1 MKRKPNLDYPYL
13 SLPDIDEETIDL
25 MEQDYIYEQLS
36 MWDNINDSTC
46 NNRILSLPDIDENEV
61 DPIWE
66 QCRIEHLKQEHNK
79 NSL

>member
-1 MKRKPNLDYPYL
+1 MKRKPNLDYPY
-13 SLPDIDEETIDL
+13 
-25 MEQDYIYEQLS
+25 
-36 MWDNINDSTC
+36 
-46 NNRILSLPDIDENEV
+46 LSLPDIDENEV